1 MNQYYGDYR
10 NGPFGITTNPVPQRP
25 YNNGIIWVQG
35 YEGAKSYIMQ
45 PNSNAILLD
54 SETEG
59 RFYIKV
65 SDNIGM
71 CSLRIFNFTEVE
83 SDNQNGEVIDV
94 KTSQYA
100 TKKELNELKQLINSL
115 KGGADSEQ
123 FVRRT
128 KPNNSQQ

>member
-1 MNQYYGDYR
+1 MNQFYGDYR
-10 NGPFGITTNPVPQRP
+10 NGPFGIPTNPVQQRP

-83 SDNQNGEVIDV
+83 SDNQNGDVIDV